1 MRSVKR
7 HQARFELGGALRQT
21 RHQRPISTHLVGFEL
36 GEGLGQQLLEA
47 LHLELHDLDLRYQAR
62 FELGDELRQMCRIG
76 ELRASQSRP
85 HSSAARYR
93 AIKCNLTSL
102 IPCEMPSTRFIK
114 CNLTAISLQS
124 HLTHPLRDAE
134 HAVHLAER
142 LAEQPALLVSG
153 VRVGLALLR
162 VKRRLCMQ

>member
-47 LHLELHDLDLRYQAR
+47 LHLELHNLDLRYQAR
-62 FELGDELRQMCRIG
+62 FELGDELRQTRRIG

-85 HSSAARYR
+85 
-93 AIKCNLTSL
+93 
-102 IPCEMPSTRFIK
+102 P
-114 CNLTAISLQS
+114 
-124 HLTHPLRDAE
+124 
-134 HAVHLAER
+134 
-142 LAEQPALLVSG
+142 
-153 VRVGLALLR
+153 
-162 VKRRLCMQ
+162 